1 MIMEQTDNDI
11 KRLFQERLPQA
22 PKSKWFT
29 NKVMNRLP
37 EKRRPSY
44 CWIEYASYAIALI
57 IYIGAWVPL
66 LSGIRT
72 SGAITMNDLVSAVVL
87 AGIGLGVT
95 TGLLLPQ
102 IRRWIRYL

>member
-11 KRLFQERLPQA
+11 KKLLQEGL
-22 PKSKWFT
+22 PKSPRPEWFT
-29 NKVMNRLP
+29 KKVMNRLP
-37 EKRRPSY
+37 EKRKPSY
-44 CWIEYASYAIALI
+44 CWIEYPFYAIALI

-66 LSGIRT
+66 LNGIRA
-72 SGAITMNDLVSAVVL
+72 SEAITMNDLVSAAVL

-95 TGLLLPQ
+95 VGVLLPQ